1 MSPLRRYD
9 ARGGASLELVILAPF
24 LLALLMLIVAFARFT
39 QAKGL
44 VDQAARDSAR
54 AATAQ
59 NSYTG
64 ATKAIDAAV
73 ADALRG
79 APASCRDS
87 AGVVPDIPVDAFK
100 PVPQGQTVV
109 DPTELESITVTVT
122 CQVDLGDLVIL
133 PLGTKPITFT
143 FTSPLDKYR
152 GYQQ

>member
-1 MSPLRRYD
+1 MRRYD
-9 ARGGASLELVILAPF
+9 GRGGASLELVILAPF

-44 VDQAARDSAR
+44 VDQAARDAAR

-59 NSYTG
+59 NSRGG
-64 ATKAIDAAV
+64 ATKAIDTAV

-79 APASCRDS
+79 APSSCRDS
-87 AGVVPDIPVDAFK
+87 AGTVPVIPSDAFD
-100 PVPQGQTVV
+100 PPSQDQSAV
-109 DPTELESITVTVT
+109 DPADLQSVTVTVT

-133 PLGTKPITFT
+133 PLGTKPISFT

>member
-1 MSPLRRYD
+1 MRRYD

-59 NSYTG
+59 NSYSG
-64 ATKAIDAAV
+64 AGKAIDAAV
-73 ADALRG
+73 TDALRG
-79 APASCRDS
+79 APSSCRES
-87 AGVVPDIPVDAFK
+87 AGAVPDIPKHAFD
-100 PVPQGQTVV
+100 PVAEDRTAV
-109 DPTELESITVTVT
+109 DPTQLESITVTVS

-133 PLGTKPITFT
+133 PLGKKSISFT
-143 FTSPLDKYR
+143 FTSPMDKYR

>member
-1 MSPLRRYD
+1 MRRYD

-44 VDQAARDSAR
+44 VDQAARDAAR

-59 NSYTG
+59 NSFHG
-64 ATKAIDAAV
+64 AHTAIDTAV

-79 APASCRDS
+79 APSSCRDS
-87 AGVVPDIPVDAFK
+87 AGVVPDIPQHAFD
-100 PVPQGQTVV
+100 PVPEGTTRV
-109 DPTELESITVTVT
+109 DPNQLQSISVTVT
-122 CQVDLGDLVIL
+122 CEVDLGDLVIL
-133 PLGTKPITFT
+133 PLGKKPITFT
-143 FTSPLDKYR
+143 FTSPMDKYR